1 MNRAG
6 EDLHALAVLAEPQ
19 RARIYAHLTASREP
33 RTQQEISQALGMG
46 RTLVT
51 FHLDKLQRTG
61 LVHPVPTDAAPDG
74 RGRPPQRYAASD
86 QELIATMPPRRYHLL
101 AEILVR
107 AAGQQIPG
115 EPLRAAAT
123 RVARRQ
129 GVELAQTEAEAG
141 QHQGRPGSLMHLLTR
156 LGYEPHQD
164 GDTIVLTNCPFQ
176 RLRAADTELVC
187 SINAALGTGYLEGLS
202 MSDGVSARL
211 RPCPVNCCVVLEPR
225 SVGTSVVT

>member
-1 MNRAG
+1 MDGAD
-6 EDLHALAVLAEPQ
+6 EDFHALAVLAEPQ
-19 RARIYAHLTASREP
+19 RARIYAHLTATREP
-33 RTQQEISQALGMG
+33 RTQQEISQALGIG

-61 LVHPVPTDAAPDG
+61 LVHPVRSHAVPDG
-74 RGRPPQRYAASD
+74 PGRPPQRYAASD
-86 QELIATMPPRRYHLL
+86 QELIATMPPRRYQLL
-101 AEILVR
+101 AEILLR
-107 AAGQQIPG
+107 AAGEQVRG

-129 GVELAQTEAEAG
+129 GVELARTEDQAAE
-141 QHQGRPGSLMHLLTR
+141 HQSRARSLLHLLTR

-164 GDTIVLTNCPFQ
+164 GDAIVLTNCPFQ

-202 MSDGVSARL
+202 MSDEMSARL
-211 RPCPVNCCVVLEPR
+211 RPCPDNCCVVLEPR
-225 SVGTSVVT
+225 PVGT

>member
-1 MNRAG
+1 MDGAG
-6 EDLHALAVLAEPQ
+6 EDFHALAVLAEPQ
-19 RARIYAHLTASREP
+19 RARIYAHLTATPEP
-33 RTQQEISQALGMG
+33 RTQQEIAQALGIG
-46 RTLVT
+46 RTLVA

-61 LVHPVPTDAAPDG
+61 LVHPARSHPAPDG

-101 AEILVR
+101 AEVLVR
-107 AAGQQIPG
+107 AAREQAPG

-129 GVELAQTEAEAG
+129 GVELAQTEG
-141 QHQGRPGSLMHLLTR
+141 QAAQRGSRPRSLMHLLTR
-156 LGYEPHQD
+156 LGYEPHRN

-176 RLRAADTELVC
+176 RLRAVDTELVC
-187 SINAALGTGYLEGLS
+187 SINAALGAGYLEGLS
-202 MSDGVSARL
+202 MSDGVLARL

-225 SVGTSVVT
+225 SVETSAT